1 MELDHVRKWR
11 VSMKKTDRL
20 WWKKATAWLL
30 TAAVTCSLPGTPVF
44 GSPETGGLLGETENS
59 EWQDEEIEK
68 ATDSNAQE
76 EDADPGSDSVE
87 ESAESR
93 EEQTEEEEI
102 TKDEASEETAV
113 SKATASDAQE
123 KEADEDVNTDAD
135 AETKT
140 IVSWT
145 WKEKAGEE
153 TLIDGKL
160 LLTNGTEESQP
171 SFDDIVSMLPEKIR
185 ADVEW
190 ESASG
195 VSAQAESG
203 DEDADEEIFLEGTVE
218 DTQTITLDG
227 WSCDEYEQDA
237 DGLWP
242 MTGTFLFEAELP
254 EGYELADEAE
264 KLSVEVVMEEPGIAV
279 MDDGDLDPDEVH
291 VEMYK
296 GTYDGKSH
304 DLFKSVSYGTT
315 KWNGSNSPLKV
326 EFKEE
331 EEGEDKYRELWTSTN
346 QDLIKNVADTNK
358 KYVIKITYDGKTLK
372 VNDIYSPQI
381 EAYDLGQYN
390 AKVKI
395 EPDSFEYNGTV
406 HTPKVTVSSAMPG
419 NTATF
424 VEGSDYKL
432 GWRLNNSNSELKDF
446 GGYHYVVTAVPNG
459 NLSGECSENTNTN
472 LLHITKKKVELNVKG
487 TEKVY
492 DGTNE
497 VKNFS
502 ASLDEESIL
511 SEDQSEVKLVP
522 GGQRYYDS
530 ANVGSRTISTK
541 GYTLNGNRSQNYG
554 LPATITGTI
563 TPADITDIFVDGIDP
578 LTYNG
583 EEQTPT
589 FSPHAT
595 TVNLSE
601 NPPKFYYSTDPD
613 AEISSYSETVPTVK
627 TVGDHTI
634 YYVVKATNHK
644 DSEKYSFTVH
654 VDKADLSTANITAT
668 VAPES
673 VPYNKGQVQ
682 KPDITVYLNGNKID
696 PENYTVQYINAKGEI
711 VKEPVNAGL
720 YSIWITGQG
729 NCQGTRKL
737 TNEFAINPADMPTLS
752 EMNIAIGYRT
762 TGKLEYPITGLPADC
777 GNVWNVDLTVDDSSS
792 LFSQADVHAEIRD
805 GRVVLVLNAKEHNAG
820 QINETATVHL
830 KDIRADN
837 YINGSMDII
846 ITISDRSTQ
855 TNVPTAAMTFTQ
867 NSDGETFTAEIAKVA
882 GAEYSF
888 DGTTW
893 SAENRKTD
901 CLPDTVYTGYI
912 RFAETDEFNPGPAT
926 SVTKRTGKI
935 SAQTPVANPTGKTFQ
950 GSLSVT
956 LSTATKNAKIFYT
969 LDGTTPTESSSLYT
983 GPITLS
989 DSVTLKAI
997 AVKTNLETSPV
1008 LTEVYTKQASNN
1020 SGGSTSGGSSS
1031 GGGSSS
1037 DSGSSSG
1044 IRVDARKGRVSSTL
1058 GIITGENNK
1067 RGGDGYSHW
1076 IQDERGW
1083 WLCYSDGSYPQGSS
1097 NPEQQANVNSGEAR
1111 YQWEL
1116 VNGRWFAFDPEGYMA
1131 TGWIINQGVWYY
1143 LEPDGAMKT
1152 GWVKVGDTWYYLN
1165 ADGSMRTDGI
1175 YLDGVYHRFDPETGA
1190 WIAG

>member
-1 MELDHVRKWR
+1 
-11 VSMKKTDRL
+11 MKKTDRL
-20 WWKKATAWLL
+20 WWKKATAWML
-30 TAAVTCSLPGTPVF
+30 TAAVACSLPGTPVF
-44 GSPETGGLLGETENS
+44 GSPETGGLFRETENS

-76 EDADPGSDSVE
+76 ADADSGSAG

-93 EEQTEEEEI
+93 EEQTEGDEI
-102 TKDEASEETAV
+102 AKDEASEETVV
-113 SKATASDAQE
+113 SKATDSDAQE
-123 KEADEDVNTDAD
+123 KEADEDVNTEAD

-195 VSAQAESG
+195 AKTQAESG
-203 DEDADEEIFLEGTVE
+203 DEDTDEEIFLEGTLE
-218 DTQTITLDG
+218 DTQIITLDG
-227 WSCDEYEQDA
+227 WNCDEYEQDA

-279 MDDGDLDPDEVH
+279 MDETEPIVR
-291 VEMYK
+291 
-296 GTYDGKSH
+296 TYDGLYNG
-304 DLFKSVSYGTT
+304 DRVNLFQYIEYKGITWPDTNGKLKVSVKMGKTGAYETMYGGNPKKVKDVRDNDTEYYLKIEYEGEQKEFGPYQSKIQPYNLSDTRTISVSILT
-315 KWNGSNSPLKV
+315 P
-326 EFKEE
+326 
-331 EEGEDKYRELWTSTN
+331 
-346 QDLIKNVADTNK
+346 AC
-358 KYVIKITYDGKTLK
+358 TYDGT
-372 VNDIYSPQI
+372 
-381 EAYDLGQYN
+381 G
-390 AKVKI
+390 
-395 EPDSFEYNGTV
+395 
-406 HTPKVTVSSAMPG
+406 HTPKVKVSAG
-419 NTATF
+419 KVTF
-424 VEGSDYKL
+424 VENSDYTLNWYNNNNHYDLPLKDAL
-432 GWRLNNSNSELKDF
+432 GYLPDISPAKGGTGNLVNKYSSNTPTWTIDKKPVSLNIKDNEKTYDGNNSVPETFGVSLNSNSILPGDDSVYLEKKTGETAKYKSADAGSGIIIA
-446 GGYHYVVTAVPNG
+446 GGYELTG
-459 NLSGECSENTNTN
+459 DGSEN
-472 LLHITKKKVELNVKG
+472 
-487 TEKVY
+487 Y
-492 DGTNE
+492 
-497 VKNFS
+497 
-502 ASLDEESIL
+502 
-511 SEDQSEVKLVP
+511 KLP
-522 GGQRYYDS
+522 
-530 ANVGSRTISTK
+530 
-541 GYTLNGNRSQNYG
+541 
-554 LPATITGTI
+554 TITGTI
-563 TPADITDIFVDGIDP
+563 NPAEITNISVKQTGT

-583 EEQTPT
+583 EPQQSQVTA
-589 FSPHAT
+589 SAT
-595 TVNLSE
+595 TVTPKDDTTA
-601 NPPKFYYSTDPD
+601 NPPTFYYSANSTAETSTYTTEVPKFTD
-613 AEISSYSETVPTVK
+613 A
-627 TVGDHTI
+627 GDHTV
-634 YYVVKATNHK
+634 YYVVRAKNHK
-644 DSEKYSFTVH
+644 ESDVGTFQVH
-654 VDKADLSTANITAT
+654 IGQADLSTADVTAELDPSPLVYNGEAQQPNLT
-668 VAPES
+668 V
-673 VPYNKGQVQ
+673 K
-682 KPDITVYLNGNKID
+682 LNGNKID
-696 PENYTVQYINAKGEI
+696 PENYTIQYINEKGEI
-711 VKEPVNAGL
+711 VTEPINAGT
-720 YSIWITGQG
+720 YKIQITGQG
-729 NCQGTRKL
+729 SCTGTKVL
-737 TNEFAINPADMPTLS
+737 TETFTIGKGKMPELKD
-752 EMNIAIGYRT
+752 MNIAIGYRT
-762 TGKLEYPITGLPADC
+762 TGKLEYPIEELSAYRGEDFDIDYNITEDSDKLFDISD
-777 GNVWNVDLTVDDSSS
+777 VNVDCPKGDTP
-792 LFSQADVHAEIRD
+792 
-805 GRVVLVLNAKEHNAG
+805 VLVLNMKG
-820 QINETATVHL
+820 YTKDQIDHKVTVSLSQIETA
-830 KDIRADN
+830 N
-837 YINGSMDII
+837 YKEGSMKII
-846 ITISDRSTQ
+846 ITITDRGTQ
-855 TNVPTAAMTFTQ
+855 TKVPTAAMTFTQ
-867 NSDGETFTAEIAKVA
+867 NSDGETFTAEIAKVT

-901 CLPDTVYTGYI
+901 CLPDTAYTGYI
-912 RFAETDEFNPGPAT
+912 RFAETDEFNPGPAA

-935 SAQTPVANPTGKTFQ
+935 SAQMPVANPAGKTFQ

-956 LSTATKNAKIFYT
+956 LTTATKNAKIFYT

-983 GPITLS
+983 GPITIS

-1020 SGGSTSGGSSS
+1020 TNNSGGSAS

-1037 DSGSSSG
+1037 DSGTSSSG

-1097 NPEQQANVNSGEAR
+1097 NPEQQVNANTGAAP

-1116 VNGRWFAFDPEGYMA
+1116 VNGRWFAFDPDGYMA
-1131 TGWIINQGVWYY
+1131 TGWIMNQGTWYY

-1175 YLDGVYHRFDPETGA
+1175 YLDGVYYRFDPETGA